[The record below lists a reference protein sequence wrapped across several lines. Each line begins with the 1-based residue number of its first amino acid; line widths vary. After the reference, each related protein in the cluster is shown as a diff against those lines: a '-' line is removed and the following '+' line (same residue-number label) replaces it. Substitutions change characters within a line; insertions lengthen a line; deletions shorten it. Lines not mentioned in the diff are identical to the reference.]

1 MSEADGDGVAGEHRA
16 PYRAVGGHEA
26 AGEHKAGRGY
36 KAGREY
42 KEVLA
47 GITAAVDALR
57 ERDRVRAAGHARELV
72 SLEDDMLRAGERAA
86 LTRLGVELHWEAA
99 LEALWMESWMKL
111 RPRPDPDPRAESGAG
126 SADLAALDAEVEQ
139 RSAELQDA
147 VRRRRFG
154 FPRR

>member
-16 PYRAVGGHEA
+16 PARE
-26 AGEHKAGRGY
+26 Y
-36 KAGREY
+36 KAAREY

-47 GITAAVDALR
+47 GITAAVAALR
-57 ERDRVRAAGHARELV
+57 ERDRQRAAGLSRELV
-72 SLEDDMLRAGERAA
+72 SLEDDMLRAGERAG

-99 LEALWMESWMKL
+99 LEALWTESWMKL
-111 RPRPDPDPRAESGAG
+111 RPRPRPDPRAD

-139 RSAELQDA
+139 RSAELQEA

>member
-1 MSEADGDGVAGEHRA
+1 MSEAEGDRMAGEHRPPA
-16 PYRAVGGHEA
+16 REYPAV
-26 AGEHKAGRGY
+26 GEHKAARGY
-36 KAGREY
+36 KAAREY
-42 KEVLA
+42 KQVLA

-57 ERDRVRAAGHARELV
+57 ERDRVRAAGLAWELV
-72 SLEDDMLRAGERAA
+72 SLEDAMLRAGERAA

-111 RPRPDPDPRAESGAG
+111 RPRPGPDSRAD
-126 SADLAALDAEVEQ
+126 SADLAALDAEVAQ

-147 VRRRRFG
+147 VRRRRFR